1 MGAAGIYSQATGGA
15 GYIRLQRQEERQVA
29 KDSWLVKNSN
39 QDICAPIWERRKGE
53 KQNSPFTSQLDAH
66 KKKMH
71 ESKKDH
77 ESRDF
82 IHSFIQ

>member
-1 MGAAGIYSQATGGA
+1 MGAACIYSQATVGA
-15 GYIRLQRQEERQVA
+15 GYIHLQRQEERQVA

-39 QDICAPIWERRKGE
+39 QDICPPIWERRKGE
-53 KQNSPFTSQLDAH
+53 KQNGPFTSQLDAN

-71 ESKKDH
+71 ENKKDH
-77 ESRDF
+77 ESRGF